1 MAGSWYF
8 MIYVITTTPL
18 ELHIKEDM
26 AGCLEAIRAQDHQML
41 DQQASLVRGRCMRL
55 LRVVQC
61 GMAERSNRC
70 TADQLENVNQAV
82 IELRNKG
89 LSVCLFVCSF
99 LCLSVCLYVCLSIHL
114 FFCSLVCLFV
124 CMSVYLIS
132 SLQHWQTSLQQ
143 QTRYTMTW

>member
-55 LRVVQC
+55 LRVIQC

-82 IELRNKG
+82 TELRNKG
-89 LSVCLFVCSF
+89 LSVCLFIHFSVCVSVCLF
-99 LCLSVCLYVCLSIHL
+99 VCPSICFSVHLSVSLSVSLSVCLSVCLSI
-114 FFCSLVCLFV
+114 
-124 CMSVYLIS
+124 
-132 SLQHWQTSLQQ
+132 
-143 QTRYTMTW
+143 